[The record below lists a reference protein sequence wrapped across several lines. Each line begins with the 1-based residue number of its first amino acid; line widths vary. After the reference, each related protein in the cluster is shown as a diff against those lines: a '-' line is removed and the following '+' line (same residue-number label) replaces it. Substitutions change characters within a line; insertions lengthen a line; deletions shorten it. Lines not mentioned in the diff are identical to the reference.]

1 MTSLIAS
8 SYSWMV
14 FSSDMQIVCILAGSL
29 RLFLYIFVDLEIFM
43 KFSNSTHLGMIEG
56 SHFSTPTEAPPL
68 KLRPE
73 LRLLAITI
81 TSMTKLLLTEVVMP
95 NFLKIIII
103 LWILSNHFFLGFGK
117 PCNLNV
123 ALHLIHNSYSRLPCN
138 CWFMFDFAK
147 HLLTLNQKESVTK
160 LIINE
165 QAQAAEQTNRH
176 TEHNYCYRLLGCPVH
191 LMYFES
197 EIRQRHKL

>member
-103 LWILSNHFFLGFGK
+103 LWILGFGK

-123 ALHLIHNSYSRLPCN
+123 ALHLIHNLYSRLPCN
-138 CWFMFDFAK
+138 FWFMFDFAK

-160 LIINE
+160 LINIW
-165 QAQAAEQTNRH
+165 ASTGGW
-176 TEHNYCYRLLGCPVH
+176 TD
-191 LMYFES
+191 
-197 EIRQRHKL
+197 